1 MKYLNH
7 RELEA
12 IAFKI
17 LDKYRELPEV
27 KNSTMYRVE
36 PELLLSKVLNL
47 KIIHTHLSLD
57 NSILG
62 MTAKTN
68 ALVEVFEEDDT
79 SITTVLDNNT
89 IFIEKD
95 LKDDLRQRGRYN
107 FTVMREC
114 SHQILNRIFPEDDYI
129 QGPVHFSRIDAIY
142 SPDEVIEER
151 MANALAAELL
161 MPYSVI
167 VNGMS
172 LFGLGK
178 KIRCLNRIHFKADYK
193 KYCALADFLGVS
205 KTALAIRMKQLGLLE
220 REYLRNPQDMLD
232 IMMEVD

>member
-107 FTVMREC
+107 FTVMHEC

-151 MANALAAELL
+151 MANALAAE
-161 MPYSVI
+161 
-167 VNGMS
+167 
-172 LFGLGK
+172 LGK